1 MRYWMYLTRNRIGA
15 LWNSFLIDMREIK
28 EAGKR

>member
-1 MRYWMYLTRNRIGA
+1 MRRRAFRFRNYIGY

-28 EAGKR
+28 NASK